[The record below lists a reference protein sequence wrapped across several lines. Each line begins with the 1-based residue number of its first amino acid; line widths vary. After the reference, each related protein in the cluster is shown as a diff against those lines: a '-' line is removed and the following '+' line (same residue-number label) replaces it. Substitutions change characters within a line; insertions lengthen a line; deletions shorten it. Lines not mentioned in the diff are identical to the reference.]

1 MLRPSPAVNIK
12 QEDMYLGKFR
22 RKELGRDA
30 KPSYVAEGFLR
41 CFAAKPFAQ
50 EVASLHLDSFRR
62 LSCQKRLH
70 MRRPRY
76 QICRLSSP
84 KLAFL
89 HVPSFIITHHG
100 PSLQTAGN
108 AANSFSCRV
117 SGSRSYDL
125 GDNIS
130 FSRERQMPSP
140 LHLEC
145 LNGPSASTLYSR
157 NKEVNSDAWKVVGFS
172 IRASHSNGSEALG
185 QNARSQLTITNWDG
199 KADCFL

>member
-1 MLRPSPAVNIK
+1 MLRPSPILHGK
-12 QEDMYLGKFR
+12 EEDMYLGKFR

-30 KPSYVAEGFLR
+30 NPSYAAERFVFRIEQVPALDTAVFLPY
-41 CFAAKPFAQ
+41 FAAKPFAQ

-70 MRRPRY
+70 MQRPRY

-100 PSLQTAGN
+100 PSLQSAGN

-145 LNGPSASTLYSR
+145 FDSPSASKLYSR
-157 NKEVNSDAWKVVGFS
+157 NKEVEP
-172 IRASHSNGSEALG
+172 HLLG
-185 QNARSQLTITNWDG
+185 KELGVS
-199 KADCFL
+199 

>member
-22 RKELGRDA
+22 RKQLGRDA

-100 PSLQTAGN
+100 PSLQSAGT

-117 SGSRSYDL
+117 PGSRSYDL

-130 FSRERQMPSP
+130 CSRERQMPSP

-145 LNGPSASTLYSR
+145 LNGPSASKLNSR
-157 NKEVNSDAWKVVGFS
+157 NKEVKP
-172 IRASHSNGSEALG
+172 HLLG
-185 QNARSQLTITNWDG
+185 KELGVS
-199 KADCFL
+199 